1 MSGIAPATRRRLEI
15 QGFVGID
22 DATLA
27 EVAPWLRFSPAV
39 CTVWMATGTVLASP
53 VLLWTLA
60 AIALLGAILP
70 FHPFDLAYDLGI
82 RHLART
88 RRLPRNG
95 PPRRFACALA
105 AVWLAATGWAFNS
118 GATVTGYVLGGLL
131 TAVAAL
137 VSTTDICIPSL
148 VYRALFGRKRADFVA
163 TPR

>member
-1 MSGIAPATRRRLEI
+1 MAAIAPPTRRRLEI

-70 FHPFDLAYDLGI
+70 FHPFDLAYNLGI
-82 RHLART
+82 RH
-88 RRLPRNG
+88 
-95 PPRRFACALA
+95 
-105 AVWLAATGWAFNS
+105 
-118 GATVTGYVLGGLL
+118 
-131 TAVAAL
+131 
-137 VSTTDICIPSL
+137 
-148 VYRALFGRKRADFVA
+148 
-163 TPR
+163 